1 MPRVWVTSP
10 TYDLVVRTIV
20 DLRHERGLSQR
31 DLAEKLG
38 KPRSFVS
45 KFETKERRLD
55 VLEFVAIARSLD
67 TPPEALF
74 ERVLVQLPDA
84 FAV

>member
-1 MPRVWVTSP
+1 MPRVWVTST
-10 TYDLVVRTIV
+10 TYDLVVQTIV
-20 DLRHERGLSQR
+20 ALRRERGISQR
-31 DLAEKLG
+31 DLAERLG

-55 VLEFVAIARSLD
+55 VVEFVAIARALE
-67 TPPEALF
+67 TPPQVLF
-74 ERVLVQLPDA
+74 ESILAQLPES